1 MINNQPLL
9 DPHPMWDHQMS
20 SEDKP
25 TALIVHENGI
35 TASRLKSIMS
45 QRGWAS
51 QICNDGDKAVDD
63 YVKMKPSMVFLG
75 LNLPTMDGHVAALEI
90 RESDPEARVVFVV
103 SKSRLSKANDAAYS
117 AGAVSVLVT
126 PLTRADIDQK
136 WVLMNGPIPN
146 APGLADLDALYP
158 DLEDEPSPLP
168 PLPTPPLSEEPSQI
182 DAPPTPLLPLP
193 ELPKPK
199 RKRRLLRILILFAMI
214 GSIGFGAAFYLGFV
228 EI

>member
-1 MINNQPLL
+1 MTT
-9 DPHPMWDHQMS
+9 D
-20 SEDKP
+20 DKP

-51 QICNDGDKAVDD
+51 RICNDGDKAVDE
-63 YVKMKPSMVFLG
+63 YVKMKPNMVFMG

-103 SKSRLSKANDAAYS
+103 SKSRMSKANDAAYS

-158 DLEDEPSPLP
+158 EIEEEPPDLP
-168 PLPTPPLSEEPSQI
+168 PLPTLPVEPSQT
-182 DAPPTPLLPLP
+182 DAPPNP
-193 ELPKPK
+193 
-199 RKRRLLRILILFAMI
+199 
-214 GSIGFGAAFYLGFV
+214 
-228 EI
+228 

>member
-1 MINNQPLL
+1 MTS
-9 DPHPMWDHQMS
+9 DG
-20 SEDKP
+20 KP

-45 QRGWAS
+45 QRGWDS
-51 QICNDGDKAVDD
+51 QICDDGDKAVDE
-63 YVKMKPSMVFLG
+63 YVKMKPNMVFLG

-136 WVLMNGPIPN
+136 WVLMNGPIPD
-146 APGLADLDALYP
+146 APGLADLDTLYP
-158 DLEDEPSPLP
+158 DLEEELPDLP
-168 PLPTPPLSEEPSQI
+168 PLPTPQSPEGPDEISVPPS
-182 DAPPTPLLPLP
+182 PMMPHP

-199 RKRRLLRILILFAMI
+199 SKRNLLRILIPLVFI
-214 GSIGFGAAFYLGFV
+214 GSIGFGVAFYLGFV
-228 EI
+228 EL

>member
-1 MINNQPLL
+1 MTT
-9 DPHPMWDHQMS
+9 DG
-20 SEDKP
+20 KP

-45 QRGWAS
+45 QRGWDS
-51 QICNDGDKAVDD
+51 QICNDGDKAVDE
-63 YVKMKPSMVFLG
+63 YVKMKPNMVFLG

-136 WVLMNGPIPN
+136 WVLMNGPIPD
-146 APGLADLDALYP
+146 APGLADLDTLYP
-158 DLEDEPSPLP
+158 DLEEELPDLP
-168 PLPTPPLSEEPSQI
+168 PLPTLQSPEVPSEISVPPSPMMSPPEP
-182 DAPPTPLLPLP
+182 
-193 ELPKPK
+193 PKPK
-199 RKRRLLRILILFAMI
+199 SKRRLLRILIPLVII
-214 GSIGFGAAFYLGFV
+214 GSIGFGVAFYLGFF
-228 EI
+228 EL

>member
-1 MINNQPLL
+1 MTS
-9 DPHPMWDHQMS
+9 D
-20 SEDKP
+20 DKP

-35 TASRLKSIMS
+35 TASRLKSIKS
-45 QRGWAS
+45 QRGWVS
-51 QICNDGDKAVDD
+51 QICNDGDKAVDE
-63 YVKMKPSMVFLG
+63 YVKMKPNMVFMG

-146 APGLADLDALYP
+146 APGLADLDVLYP
-158 DLEDEPSPLP
+158 EIEEETPDLPPLPTLPVEPSQIDAQPSPLP
-168 PLPTPPLSEEPSQI
+168 PLPEP
-182 DAPPTPLLPLP
+182 
-193 ELPKPK
+193 PKPK
-199 RKRRLLRILILFAMI
+199 RKRRTLRILILMATI
-214 GSIGFGAAFYLGFV
+214 ASIGFGTAFYLGFV
-228 EI
+228 EV

>member
-1 MINNQPLL
+1 MTS
-9 DPHPMWDHQMS
+9 D
-20 SEDKP
+20 DKP

-51 QICNDGDKAVDD
+51 RICNDGDKAVDE
-63 YVKMKPSMVFLG
+63 YVKMKPNMVFMG

-103 SKSRLSKANDAAYS
+103 SKSRMSKANDAAYS

-158 DLEDEPSPLP
+158 EIEEEPPDLPPLPTLPVEPSQIDAQPSPLP
-168 PLPTPPLSEEPSQI
+168 PLPEP
-182 DAPPTPLLPLP
+182 
-193 ELPKPK
+193 PKPK
-199 RKRRLLRILILFAMI
+199 RKRRTLRILTLMVTIA
-214 GSIGFGAAFYLGFV
+214 SIGFGTAVYLGFV
-228 EI
+228 EV

>member
-1 MINNQPLL
+1 MTS
-9 DPHPMWDHQMS
+9 D
-20 SEDKP
+20 DKP

-51 QICNDGDKAVDD
+51 RICNDGDKAVDE
-63 YVKMKPSMVFLG
+63 YVKMKPNMVFMG

-103 SKSRLSKANDAAYS
+103 SKSRMSKANDAAYS

-158 DLEDEPSPLP
+158 EIEEEPPDLP
-168 PLPTPPLSEEPSQI
+168 PLPTLPVEPSQT
-182 DAPPTPLLPLP
+182 DAPPNQLPTPP
-193 ELPKPK
+193 EPPKPK
-199 RKRRLLRILILFAMI
+199 RKSRASRILILMVITA
-214 GSIGFGAAFYLGFV
+214 SIGIGAAFYLGFV

>member
-1 MINNQPLL
+1 
-9 DPHPMWDHQMS
+9 MWADQMTS
-20 SEDKP
+20 DDKP

-51 QICNDGDKAVDD
+51 QICDDGDKAVDE
-63 YVKMKPSMVFLG
+63 YVKLKPNMVFLG

-158 DLEDEPSPLP
+158 DIGDDPPALP
-168 PLPTPPLSEEPSQI
+168 PMPTPQLSEEPSHP
-182 DAPPTPLLPLP
+182 DDTPPPLPPLP

-199 RKRRLLRILILFAMI
+199 RKRRALRILILMATI
-214 GSIGFGAAFYLGFV
+214 GSIGFGAAFYLGLV

>member
-1 MINNQPLL
+1 MTS
-9 DPHPMWDHQMS
+9 D
-20 SEDKP
+20 DKP
-25 TALIVHENGI
+25 TALIVHENAI

-45 QRGWAS
+45 QRGWVS
-51 QICNDGDKAVDD
+51 QICNDGDKAVDE
-63 YVKMKPSMVFLG
+63 YVKMKPNMVFMG

-146 APGLADLDALYP
+146 APGLADLDVLYP
-158 DLEDEPSPLP
+158 EIEEETPDLP
-168 PLPTPPLSEEPSQI
+168 PLPTLPVEPSQI
-182 DAPPTPLLPLP
+182 DAQPSSLPPLP
-193 ELPKPK
+193 EPPKPK
-199 RKRRLLRILILFAMI
+199 RKRRALRILILMATI
-214 GSIGFGAAFYLGFV
+214 ASIGFGTAFYLGFV
-228 EI
+228 EV

>member
-1 MINNQPLL
+1 MTS
-9 DPHPMWDHQMS
+9 D
-20 SEDKP
+20 DKP

-51 QICNDGDKAVDD
+51 RICNDGDKAVDE
-63 YVKMKPSMVFLG
+63 YVKMKPNMVFMG

-103 SKSRLSKANDAAYS
+103 SKSRMTKANDAAYS

-158 DLEDEPSPLP
+158 EIEEEPPDLP
-168 PLPTPPLSEEPSQI
+168 PLPTLPVEPSQT
-182 DAPPTPLLPLP
+182 DAPPNPLP
-193 ELPKPK
+193 TLPEPPKTK
-199 RKRRLLRILILFAMI
+199 RKSRASRILILMVITA
-214 GSIGFGAAFYLGFV
+214 SIGIGAAFYLGFV

>member
-1 MINNQPLL
+1 MTS
-9 DPHPMWDHQMS
+9 D
-20 SEDKP
+20 DKP

-45 QRGWAS
+45 QRGWVS
-51 QICNDGDKAVDD
+51 QICNDGDKAVDE
-63 YVKMKPSMVFLG
+63 YVKMKPNMVFMG

-103 SKSRLSKANDAAYS
+103 SKSRMSKANDAAYS

-146 APGLADLDALYP
+146 APGLADLDVLYP
-158 DLEDEPSPLP
+158 EIEEETPDLP
-168 PLPTPPLSEEPSQI
+168 PLPTLPVEPSQT
-182 DAPPTPLLPLP
+182 DAPPKPLP
-193 ELPKPK
+193 TPPEPPKPK
-199 RKRRLLRILILFAMI
+199 RKSRASRILILMI
-214 GSIGFGAAFYLGFV
+214 ITASIGIGAAFYLGFV

>member
-1 MINNQPLL
+1 
-9 DPHPMWDHQMS
+9 MWDNQMTS
-20 SEDKP
+20 DDKP

-45 QRGWAS
+45 QRGWVS
-51 QICNDGDKAVDD
+51 QICNDGDKAVDE
-63 YVKMKPSMVFLG
+63 YVKMKPNMVFMG

-146 APGLADLDALYP
+146 APGLADLDVLYP
-158 DLEDEPSPLP
+158 EIEEETPDLPPLPTLPVEPSQIDAQPSPLP
-168 PLPTPPLSEEPSQI
+168 PLPEP
-182 DAPPTPLLPLP
+182 
-193 ELPKPK
+193 PKPK
-199 RKRRLLRILILFAMI
+199 RKRRALRILILMATI
-214 GSIGFGAAFYLGFV
+214 ASIGFGTAFYLGFV
-228 EI
+228 EV

>member
-1 MINNQPLL
+1 MTS
-9 DPHPMWDHQMS
+9 D
-20 SEDKP
+20 DKP

-45 QRGWAS
+45 QRGWVS
-51 QICNDGDKAVDD
+51 QICNDGDKAVDE
-63 YVKMKPSMVFLG
+63 YVKMKPNMVFMG

-146 APGLADLDALYP
+146 APGLADLDVLYP
-158 DLEDEPSPLP
+158 EIEEETPELP
-168 PLPTPPLSEEPSQI
+168 PLPTLPVEPSQI
-182 DAPPTPLLPLP
+182 DAQPSSLPPLP
-193 ELPKPK
+193 EPPKPK
-199 RKRRLLRILILFAMI
+199 RKRRALRILILLATI
-214 GSIGFGAAFYLGFV
+214 ASIGFGTAFYLGFV
-228 EI
+228 EV

>member
-1 MINNQPLL
+1 MPS
-9 DPHPMWDHQMS
+9 D
-20 SEDKP
+20 DKP

-45 QRGWAS
+45 QRGWVS
-51 QICNDGDKAVDD
+51 QICDDGDKAVDE
-63 YVKMKPSMVFLG
+63 YVKMKPNMVFLG

-136 WVLMNGPIPN
+136 WVLMNGPIPD
-146 APGLADLDALYP
+146 APGLADLDTLYP
-158 DLEDEPSPLP
+158 DLEEELPDLP
-168 PLPTPPLSEEPSQI
+168 PLPTPQFPEGPSEISVPPSPMMTPPEP
-182 DAPPTPLLPLP
+182 
-193 ELPKPK
+193 PKPK
-199 RKRRLLRILILFAMI
+199 SKRRLLRILIPLTFI
-214 GSIGFGAAFYLGFV
+214 GLIGFGVAFYLGFV
-228 EI
+228 EL

>member
-1 MINNQPLL
+1 MTS
-9 DPHPMWDHQMS
+9 D
-20 SEDKP
+20 DKP

-51 QICNDGDKAVDD
+51 RICNDGDKAVDE
-63 YVKMKPSMVFLG
+63 YVKMKPNMVFMG

-103 SKSRLSKANDAAYS
+103 SKSRMSKANDAAYS

-158 DLEDEPSPLP
+158 EIEEEPPDLPPLPTLPVEPSQTDAPPNPLP
-168 PLPTPPLSEEPSQI
+168 PLPEP
-182 DAPPTPLLPLP
+182 
-193 ELPKPK
+193 PKPK
-199 RKRRLLRILILFAMI
+199 RKSRAPRILILMVITA
-214 GSIGFGAAFYLGFV
+214 SIGIGAAFYLGFV

>member
-1 MINNQPLL
+1 MWGNQMTS
-9 DPHPMWDHQMS
+9 D
-20 SEDKP
+20 DKP

-45 QRGWAS
+45 QRGWVS
-51 QICNDGDKAVDD
+51 QICNDGDKAVDE
-63 YVKMKPSMVFLG
+63 YVKMKPNMVFMG

-158 DLEDEPSPLP
+158 DIEEEPPALPPLPTLPVETSQTVAPPSPLP
-168 PLPTPPLSEEPSQI
+168 PLPEPPGR
-182 DAPPTPLLPLP
+182 
-193 ELPKPK
+193 KK
-199 RKRRLLRILILFAMI
+199 RGRLRILILLATVA
-214 GSIGFGAAFYLGFV
+214 SIGFGAAFYLGFV

>member
-1 MINNQPLL
+1 
-9 DPHPMWDHQMS
+9 MWDNQMTS
-20 SEDKP
+20 DDKP

-51 QICNDGDKAVDD
+51 RICNDGDKAVDE
-63 YVKMKPSMVFLG
+63 YVKMKPNMVFMG

-103 SKSRLSKANDAAYS
+103 SKSRMSKANDAAYS

-146 APGLADLDALYP
+146 APGLADLDVLYP
-158 DLEDEPSPLP
+158 EIEEETPDLPPLPTLPVEPSQIDAQPSPLP
-168 PLPTPPLSEEPSQI
+168 PLPEP
-182 DAPPTPLLPLP
+182 
-193 ELPKPK
+193 PKPK
-199 RKRRLLRILILFAMI
+199 RKRRTLRILILMATI
-214 GSIGFGAAFYLGFV
+214 ASIGFGTAFYLGFV
-228 EI
+228 EV

>member
-1 MINNQPLL
+1 
-9 DPHPMWDHQMS
+9 MWDNQMTS
-20 SEDKP
+20 DDKP

-51 QICNDGDKAVDD
+51 RICNDGDKAVDE
-63 YVKMKPSMVFLG
+63 YVKMKPNMVFMG

-146 APGLADLDALYP
+146 APGLADLDVLYP
-158 DLEDEPSPLP
+158 EIEEETPDLP
-168 PLPTPPLSEEPSQI
+168 PLPTLPVEPSEI
-182 DAPPTPLLPLP
+182 DAQPSPLPLLPEP
-193 ELPKPK
+193 PKPK
-199 RKRRLLRILILFAMI
+199 RKRRTLRILILMATI
-214 GSIGFGAAFYLGFV
+214 ASIGFGTAFYLGFV
-228 EI
+228 EV

>member
-1 MINNQPLL
+1 MTS
-9 DPHPMWDHQMS
+9 D
-20 SEDKP
+20 DKP

-35 TASRLKSIMS
+35 TASRLKSIMG

-51 QICNDGDKAVDD
+51 QICNDGDKAVDE
-63 YVKMKPSMVFLG
+63 YVKMKPNMVFMG

-146 APGLADLDALYP
+146 APGLADLDVLYP
-158 DLEDEPSPLP
+158 EIEEETPDLP
-168 PLPTPPLSEEPSQI
+168 PLPTLPVEPSQI
-182 DAPPTPLLPLP
+182 DAQPSSLPPLP
-193 ELPKPK
+193 EPPKPK
-199 RKRRLLRILILFAMI
+199 RKRRTLRILILMATI
-214 GSIGFGAAFYLGFV
+214 ASIGFGTAFYLGFV
-228 EI
+228 EV

>member
-1 MINNQPLL
+1 MTS
-9 DPHPMWDHQMS
+9 D
-20 SEDKP
+20 DKP

-45 QRGWAS
+45 QRGWVS
-51 QICNDGDKAVDD
+51 QICNDGDKAVDE
-63 YVKMKPSMVFLG
+63 YVKMKPNMVFMG

-146 APGLADLDALYP
+146 APGLADLDVLYP
-158 DLEDEPSPLP
+158 EIEEETPDLPPLPTLPVEPSQIDAQPSPLP
-168 PLPTPPLSEEPSQI
+168 PLPEP
-182 DAPPTPLLPLP
+182 
-193 ELPKPK
+193 PKPK
-199 RKRRLLRILILFAMI
+199 RKRRALRILILMATI
-214 GSIGFGAAFYLGFV
+214 ASIGFGTAFYLGFV
-228 EI
+228 EV

>member
-1 MINNQPLL
+1 MTS
-9 DPHPMWDHQMS
+9 D
-20 SEDKP
+20 DKP

-45 QRGWAS
+45 QRGWVS
-51 QICNDGDKAVDD
+51 QICNDGDKAVDE
-63 YVKMKPSMVFLG
+63 YVKMKPNMVFMG

-146 APGLADLDALYP
+146 APGLADLDVLYP
-158 DLEDEPSPLP
+158 EIEEEPPDLP
-168 PLPTPPLSEEPSQI
+168 PLPTLPVEPSQI
-182 DAPPTPLLPLP
+182 DAQPSSLPPLP
-193 ELPKPK
+193 EPPKPK
-199 RKRRLLRILILFAMI
+199 RKRRALRILILMATI
-214 GSIGFGAAFYLGFV
+214 ASIGFGTAFYLGFV
-228 EI
+228 EV

>member
-1 MINNQPLL
+1 
-9 DPHPMWDHQMS
+9 MWDNQMTS
-20 SEDKP
+20 DDKP

-51 QICNDGDKAVDD
+51 RICNDGDKAVDE
-63 YVKMKPSMVFLG
+63 YVKMKPNMVFMG

-146 APGLADLDALYP
+146 APGLADLDVLYP
-158 DLEDEPSPLP
+158 EIEEETPDLPPLPTLPVEPSQIDAQPSPLP
-168 PLPTPPLSEEPSQI
+168 PLPEP
-182 DAPPTPLLPLP
+182 
-193 ELPKPK
+193 PKPK
-199 RKRRLLRILILFAMI
+199 RKRRTLRILILMATI
-214 GSIGFGAAFYLGFV
+214 ASIGFGTAFYLGFV
-228 EI
+228 EV

>member
-1 MINNQPLL
+1 
-9 DPHPMWDHQMS
+9 MWDNQMTS
-20 SEDKP
+20 DDKP

-51 QICNDGDKAVDD
+51 QICNDGDKAVDE
-63 YVKMKPSMVFLG
+63 YVKMKPNMVFMG

-146 APGLADLDALYP
+146 APGLADLDVLYP
-158 DLEDEPSPLP
+158 EIEEETPDLPPLPTLPVEPSQIEAQPSPLP
-168 PLPTPPLSEEPSQI
+168 PLPEP
-182 DAPPTPLLPLP
+182 
-193 ELPKPK
+193 PKPK
-199 RKRRLLRILILFAMI
+199 RKRRALRILILMATI
-214 GSIGFGAAFYLGFV
+214 ASIGFGTAFYLGFV
-228 EI
+228 EV

>member
-1 MINNQPLL
+1 MTS
-9 DPHPMWDHQMS
+9 D
-20 SEDKP
+20 DKP

-51 QICNDGDKAVDD
+51 RICNDGDKAVDE
-63 YVKMKPSMVFLG
+63 YVKMKPNMVFMG

-146 APGLADLDALYP
+146 APGLADLDVLYP
-158 DLEDEPSPLP
+158 EIEEETPDLP
-168 PLPTPPLSEEPSQI
+168 PLPTLPVEPSQI
-182 DAPPTPLLPLP
+182 DAQPSSLPPLP
-193 ELPKPK
+193 EPPKPK
-199 RKRRLLRILILFAMI
+199 RKRRALRILILMATI
-214 GSIGFGAAFYLGFV
+214 ASIGFGTAFYLGFV
-228 EI
+228 EV

>member
-1 MINNQPLL
+1 MTS
-9 DPHPMWDHQMS
+9 D
-20 SEDKP
+20 DKP

-51 QICNDGDKAVDD
+51 RICNDGDKAVDE
-63 YVKMKPSMVFLG
+63 YVKMKPNMVFMG
-75 LNLPTMDGHVAALEI
+75 LTLPTMDGHVAALEI

-146 APGLADLDALYP
+146 APGLADLDVLYP
-158 DLEDEPSPLP
+158 EIEEETPDLP
-168 PLPTPPLSEEPSQI
+168 PLPTLPVEPSQI
-182 DAPPTPLLPLP
+182 DSQPSSLPSLP
-193 ELPKPK
+193 EPPKPK
-199 RKRRLLRILILFAMI
+199 RKRRALRILILMATI
-214 GSIGFGAAFYLGFV
+214 ASIGFGTAFYLGFV
-228 EI
+228 EV

>member
-1 MINNQPLL
+1 MTS
-9 DPHPMWDHQMS
+9 DG
-20 SEDKP
+20 KP

-45 QRGWAS
+45 QRGWDS
-51 QICNDGDKAVDD
+51 QICDDGDKAVDE
-63 YVKMKPSMVFLG
+63 YVKMKPNMVFLG

-136 WVLMNGPIPN
+136 WVLMNGPIPD
-146 APGLADLDALYP
+146 APGLADLDTLYP
-158 DLEDEPSPLP
+158 DLEEELPDLP
-168 PLPTPPLSEEPSQI
+168 PLPTPQFPEGPSEISVPPSPMMPPPEP
-182 DAPPTPLLPLP
+182 
-193 ELPKPK
+193 PKPK
-199 RKRRLLRILILFAMI
+199 RKRRLLRILTPLAII
-214 GSIGFGAAFYLGFV
+214 GSIGFGVAYYLGFV
-228 EI
+228 EL